1 MKQNQIKRTA
11 PSYTTPSYTNDALS
25 PDTDASN
32 QHHTRAI
39 QRHKKLLF
47 ICTSFL
53 IAQAGSAAPTQV
65 PLEAAFAVSPN
76 IMILLDNSGSMKSY
90 LKDADGNDSTRI
102 DVAKDAV
109 TSLIQQTKNVRFCL
123 SKFRYEKGARMTS
136 DMQCTTDKADLISI
150 TNAISANTWTPL
162 SESYYDV
169 TRYFRG
175 KKAYFGKF
183 GDYEAY
189 PSPVQYRCQTNAVI
203 VVTDGEPTRD
213 WDENTLPTD
222 SGNYEGES
230 RSLPDWDNLDNDDKT
245 AYTGNSNYSDYY
257 LDDLALYGNQTD
269 LKSAGTDNAGVSWDD
284 PKFPL
289 QNIKTHTIGLQL
301 DMAMLQDAADYGK
314 GEYIS
319 ANSADELVKAL
330 QDAIVTSLERQ
341 GSGAGATQSDIA
353 LDKDGRTN
361 LYFTEYDTSDW
372 SGDLKKIQL
381 EETRVNGQLTLKAVQ
396 KWSAAERLDALTN
409 PVSSRV
415 IFTPNASLDGLMD
428 FTRDAMPD
436 ILLKEINKNNT
447 TVAKNIVDYV
457 RGRTNLN
464 NKYYRERDTL
474 LGDLINSRATFVQG
488 RNFGYIDDTYEAY
501 VVDNRKNRKP
511 MIYVGGNDGILHAF
525 DEDTGEEVFGFVPN
539 TVLKKL
545 NKFRSKTY
553 SENHQY
559 LVDGEFT
566 TVDTKL
572 TKNGKLEWS
581 TVLASP
587 LGGGL
592 KGMFMLDITEPNA
605 GVSGLRDKLFKWEIT
620 QKTRDSADHAVYKR
634 MGFMI
639 NPPKIVRF
647 RIPES
652 ASDPSKYHD
661 KWVLLAGNGVHSKYG
676 KYIGAA
682 SVFVIDLDTGELITE
697 LLLDNAKNPDGSN
710 KYTAYA
716 DGNGVTSVAAVDY
729 DANTYIDQIYA
740 ADLKGQI
747 WRYNYND
754 AGTPKSSDAEYI
766 RKNLEAAY
774 VDPGDAPVPIFAATG
789 GEFNGSGTNIPQ
801 PITAELTVTGAPS
814 ASGSRDGVM
823 IFFGTGQFFD
833 FTHLLDDVND
843 KVQTMYAFW
852 DRGIS
857 DAGQTWTDQ
866 ELPIKRDRLQQQTII
881 ERTVNGKPVREL
893 SAINAIGYTPSG
905 GNPSQLGWLM
915 DMPLRGERITRKPVG
930 LFEHM
935 AFFTQSPI
943 SKTDPCIEGIDG
955 WSMIA
960 KKDTATPIDV
970 TLVGSST
977 TSFLGTKQTGD
988 SIHDPI
994 FVELSDGQFVAPVIE
1009 TTAGGG
1015 GGSGG
1020 GDIKVKTTIQVQKD
1034 YSRSSWKRLQF

>member
-1 MKQNQIKRTA
+1 MKQDQIKSAA
-11 PSYTTPSYTNDALS
+11 PLSTGSALL
-25 PDTDASN
+25 PNTGASN
-32 QHHTRAI
+32 RYHAKGMQL
-39 QRHKKLLF
+39 HKKLLF
-47 ICTSFL
+47 ICTSFF

-76 IMILLDNSGSMKSY
+76 VMILLDNSGSMRSY
-90 LKDADGNDSTRI
+90 LEDADGNPSTRI
-102 DVAKDAV
+102 EVAKDAV

-123 SKFRYEKGARMTS
+123 SKFTFETGARMTS
-136 DMQCTTDKADLISI
+136 DMQCTSNTTDLIAI

-162 SESYYDV
+162 SESYYDL

-175 KKAYFGKF
+175 EKAKF
-183 GDYEAY
+183 GSFGSNQAY

-213 WDENTLPTD
+213 WDESSLPTD
-222 SGNYEGES
+222 TGTYAGES
-230 RSLPDWDNLDNDDKT
+230 RSLPNWDNINNDAKT
-245 AYTGNSNYSDYY
+245 DYVNDHNYSDYY

-269 LKSAGTDNAGVSWDD
+269 LKSGGTDDAGVSWDD
-284 PKFPL
+284 PNFPV

-301 DMAMLQDAADYGK
+301 DMPMLQKAAEYGE
-314 GEYIS
+314 GAYIS

-361 LYFTEYDTSDW
+361 LYFTEYDTKKW
-372 SGDLKKIQL
+372 TGDLKKIQL
-381 EETRVNGQLTLKAVQ
+381 EEVRVGGQLTLKAVQ
-396 KWSAAERLDALTN
+396 KWSAAERLDAIDN
-409 PVSSRV
+409 PVANRT
-415 IFTPNASLDGLMD
+415 IFTPNASLNGLLD
-428 FTRDAMPD
+428 FTRGAMPD
-436 ILLKEINKNNT
+436 ALLKKIRKDPEK
-447 TVAKNIVDYV
+447 AKIVVDYV
-457 RGRTNLN
+457 RGRKNLN
-464 NKYYRERDTL
+464 TEFYRERDTL

-488 RNFGYIDDTYEAY
+488 RNFGYIDDTYTDY
-501 VVDNRKNRKP
+501 VLNNRKNRKP
-511 MIYVGGNDGILHAF
+511 MIYVGGNDGMLHAF
-525 DEDTGEEVFGFVPN
+525 DEETGEEVFGYVPN

-545 NKFRSKTY
+545 NKYRSKTY
-553 SENHQY
+553 TENHLY

-566 TVDTKL
+566 TVDAKL
-572 TKNGKLEWS
+572 SKNGKLEWS

-592 KGMFMLDITEPNA
+592 KGMFMLDITEPDA
-605 GVSGLRDKLFKWEIT
+605 GLSDLRSNLFKWEIT
-620 QKTRDSADHAVYKR
+620 EKTKIDTEKVYKR
-634 MGFMI
+634 MGFII

-647 RIPES
+647 RIPDD
-652 ASDPSKYHD
+652 ASNPNKYHD
-661 KWVLLAGNGVHSKYG
+661 KWVLLAGNGVHSKYNG
-676 KYIGAA
+676 SKKNIIGAA
-682 SVFVIDLDTGELITE
+682 SVFVIDLDTGDLITE
-697 LLLDNAKNPDGSN
+697 LLLDDGLKENGN
-710 KYTAYA
+710 KRYKAYA

-747 WRYNYND
+747 WRYNYNNTGAPTGGDD
-754 AGTPKSSDAEYI
+754 AKYI
-766 RKNLEAAY
+766 RENLKAAY
-774 VDPGDAPVPIFAATG
+774 VGSNKAPVPIFAATG
-789 GEFNGSGTNIPQ
+789 GEFNGSGTNLPQ
-801 PITAELTVTGAPS
+801 AITAELTVTGAPS

-833 FTHLLDDVND
+833 FTHLLDDVNN

-857 DAGQTWTDQ
+857 DAGVTWTDVD
-866 ELPIKRDRLQQQTII
+866 LPIKRNRLQKQTIT
-881 ERTVNGKPVREL
+881 ESTVNGKPVREL
-893 SAINAIGYTPSG
+893 AAINTISYTPG
-905 GNPSQLGWLM
+905 AGNASQLGWLM

-955 WSMIA
+955 WTMIA
-960 KKDTATPIDV
+960 KKDTATPINV
-970 TLVGSST
+970 TLVGGSGT
-977 TSFLGTKQTGD
+977 TSYLGTKQTGD

-1009 TTAGGG
+1009 TSDD
-1015 GGSGG
+1015 GSGG
-1020 GDIKVKTTIQVQKD
+1020 TDITVKTTIQVQKD